1 MPFSKVCRAIYE
13 YSAQDEE
20 ELTFHEDQLFFF
32 IEEAEPGW
40 VRVKARDPVDS
51 SSSFGIVPA
60 TYLEEAVSIYD
71 YVHTDEE
78 ETSISEDE
86 YVQVL
91 DDEDPD
97 WILIKS
103 KAGVGFV
110 PKSYLEVSNNKI
122 ISSIQTEHHTPD
134 SALDVPKSSDLS
146 PTTSYTASDPLQTKD
161 TNNDVQIPPPLP
173 PKDDDKKNNTVSNIK
188 HTNQP
193 SSLLNST
200 KEANQPS
207 YNNSDF
213 TSKSIYATALYNYD
227 SSNSDEI
234 SIKKGQN
241 VQIIESHLN
250 GWCFVSSVQ
259 NGRESTGLVPLDY
272 LEIVESASTSMPIT
286 KPTSNVPS
294 NPINLNSSI
303 SPTSSIPF
311 KSKNQI
317 PSLPTPLTNSIHS
330 NKTKSITKDNKPS
343 FGFESS
349 SNKNRVLITDPDK
362 PIEDLRIWT
371 DLTGTFTIE
380 ARFLYLGDNKLAFL
394 VKKNGVEVQIP
405 FEKLSSK
412 DQEFINKQLSVK
424 SAQPPDFTSTRPW
437 KLRNNHDF
445 DWFDFLTLKSGI
457 NADKSLRYDTSF
469 TAEGL
474 DEQSISELLNEPDN
488 STLKSLGVNDNDIG
502 TIIQSF
508 KKHLNIS
515 TDISSTND
523 LKNSIRID
531 QKSTVKSSN
540 FANKPTTNLKPQAL
554 KSQINI
560 QSYSSKSFS
569 KYSDDNKLANSNDD
583 AWDPKSKL
591 KPVLGSK
598 IYSDPSSNT
607 NIVSTTN
614 KAPFSNTTT
623 NTVSLSQNPI
633 NQTLNSSQSS
643 SYLDS
648 LAKKKALE
656 LAEQEKRLALQQ
668 QELKNASL
676 LLQQQQNHLMQLQQT
691 QQVEQQLLKIKE
703 QREKQEA
710 ENQRKNILS
719 QKSLLEQQRKQ
730 LEDMKNAINQNNNLF
745 KQQQNTFS
753 NQQQFSNNPNTNGP
767 SNLAN
772 PSKLIPPLTAAKPQQ
787 PLQPQVITSNQVKSA
802 FVPSSFN
809 QFSTASAS
817 NNPSPSSFSTISAGK
832 YDVFSK
838 VNPSSASVFS
848 QNSNTLNSFNL
859 QNNPST
865 FSNNVMN
872 SNQFQNNQQNVST
885 NLPSNHKISST
896 PNSFQSSQIP
906 SVVQS
911 NQFLQN
917 QVIAN
922 PQLISRAQPNQY
934 FSQFNNSASGYV
946 SSSPSTFS
954 NQTSILQSSQLLN
967 NQTHN
972 AQLQN
977 SQLQNA
983 QLQNAQLQNAQLQNA
998 QLQNAQLQNAQL
1010 QNTQLQNNQLQNIQL
1025 QNPQLQNSQIQ
1036 NPQMQNSQFNNQ
1048 MQNNQFNNQLQ
1059 NSQIQNAQ
1067 LLNSVG
1073 VNNQSPTQFQQ
1084 SSIQTSGQIQYQF
1097 PTQQFGTN
1105 SSNSVPQNG
1114 VPVYTAVNPGSFQNQ
1129 VNYQPQQQGVYSQNL
1144 PYQQNVVGFNPSVLA
1159 LQSQNQNQQQYNYY
1173 NNQQQR

>member
-40 VRVKARDPVDS
+40 VRVKARDPVDP

-60 TYLEEAVSIYD
+60 TYLEEVFHFVYSLAPLPPIFQAVSIYD

-97 WILIKS
+97 WTLIKS

-110 PKSYLEVSNNKI
+110 PKSYLEASNNNILASNRTDHNTPNSAQDAPKI
-122 ISSIQTEHHTPD
+122 SN
-134 SALDVPKSSDLS
+134 S
-146 PTTSYTASDPLQTKD
+146 PPSTIYTTSDPPQSQVKPP
-161 TNNDVQIPPPLP
+161 IPPPPPPPPPPVAQLSPPPPTTQTALP
-173 PKDDDKKNNTVSNIK
+173 PPPPPPTTQI
-188 HTNQP
+188 P
-193 SSLLNST
+193 SSLLKST
-200 KEANQPS
+200 QEANQPLN
-207 YNNSDF
+207 NNSSF
-213 TSKSIYATALYNYD
+213 ASKTVYATALYNYD

-259 NGRESTGLVPLDY
+259 NGRESTGLVPLEY
-272 LEIVESASTSMPIT
+272 LEINESASASMT
-286 KPTSNVPS
+286 KAKPTTNTAPK
-294 NPINLNSSI
+294 PINLNAATPPS
-303 SPTSSIPF
+303 SSIPY
-311 KSKNQI
+311 KSKNQVS
-317 PSLPTPLTNSIHS
+317 SLSSTRENTNSY
-330 NKTKSITKDNKPS
+330 NKTKNVTKDDKPS

-349 SNKNRVLITDPDK
+349 SNKNRVLITDPDN
-362 PIEDLRIWT
+362 PIEGLRIWT
-371 DLTGTFTIE
+371 DLTGAFTIE

-424 SAQPPDFTSTRPW
+424 STQAPDFTSTRPW

-488 STLKSLGVNDNDIG
+488 STLKSLGVNDNDID
-502 TIIQSF
+502 TIIRSF

-523 LKNSIRID
+523 HKSSISID
-531 QKSTVKSSN
+531 QKSPIKSYN
-540 FANKPTTNLKPQAL
+540 FKSKPTTNPKPQAL
-554 KSQINI
+554 KPQSNI
-560 QSYSSKSFS
+560 QSHSSNSIS
-569 KYSDDNKLANSNDD
+569 KHSDDNKLPNSNDD
-583 AWDPKSKL
+583 AWNPKSKL

-598 IYSDPSSNT
+598 IYNDSSSNT

-614 KAPFSNTTT
+614 KAPFSSTPT
-623 NTVSLSQNPI
+623 NSVSISQSTN
-633 NQTLNSSQSS
+633 NQTLNSSQNN

-745 KQQQNTFS
+745 KQQQISFS
-753 NQQQFSNNPNTNGP
+753 NQQQFTNIPSTNAQSNSSNPT
-767 SNLAN
+767 
-772 PSKLIPPLTAAKPQQ
+772 KLIPPLTAAKIQQ
-787 PLQPQVITSNQVKSA
+787 PLQPQVINSNQTKSA

-809 QFSTASAS
+809 QFSTVSAS

-832 YDVFSK
+832 YDVFTK
-838 VNPSSASVFS
+838 VNPSSTSVFS
-848 QNSNTLNSFNL
+848 QNSNTANSFNL

-865 FSNNVMN
+865 FSSNIVN

-885 NLPSNHKISST
+885 ALPPSAKISST

-906 SVVQS
+906 SAAQS

-917 QVIAN
+917 Q
-922 PQLISRAQPNQY
+922 
-934 FSQFNNSASGYV
+934 
-946 SSSPSTFS
+946 
-954 NQTSILQSSQLLN
+954 
-967 NQTHN
+967 
-972 AQLQN
+972 
-977 SQLQNA
+977 
-983 QLQNAQLQNAQLQNA
+983 
-998 QLQNAQLQNAQL
+998 
-1010 QNTQLQNNQLQNIQL
+1010 
-1025 QNPQLQNSQIQ
+1025 NSQIQ
-1036 NPQMQNSQFNNQ
+1036 NT
-1048 MQNNQFNNQLQ
+1048 
-1059 NSQIQNAQ
+1059 Q

-1084 SSIQTSGQIQYQF
+1084 SSMQTSGQIQYQF
-1097 PTQQFGTN
+1097 PTQQFGIN
-1105 SSNSVPQNG
+1105 NSNSVPQNG
-1114 VPVYTAVNPGSFQNQ
+1114 VPGYIAVNPGSYQNQ

-1144 PYQQNVVGFNPSVLA
+1144 HYQQNVVGFNPSVLTP
-1159 LQSQNQNQQQYNYY
+1159 QSQNQNQNQQQYNYY